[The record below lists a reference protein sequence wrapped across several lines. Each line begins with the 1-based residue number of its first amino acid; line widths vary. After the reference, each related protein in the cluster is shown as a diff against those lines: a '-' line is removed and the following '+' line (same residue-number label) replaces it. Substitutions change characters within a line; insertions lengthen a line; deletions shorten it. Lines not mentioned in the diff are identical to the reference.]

1 MNHWSSGIRVA
12 RGGSDSRA
20 LIRNTENSK
29 WRKYTQNGYET
40 VPQNVS
46 GTISKKSSFSKIP
59 VSRKPVFILNFY
71 LKLNWNYDVIL
82 KICFSG
88 VSYIFHDIIHYHHTK
103 FRIDIICLKKVTVG
117 SLTWNTALAL
127 LLFVCEYLGLHKCKL
142 SVCVSQVG
150 KNPSEIVWITFSDLR
165 TR

>member
-1 MNHWSSGIRVA
+1 MLIIWTSMEFYEFKQKNRKNYYEVPTEKLSWSWFVTKTLQPAAPG
-12 RGGSDSRA
+12 
-20 LIRNTENSK
+20 L
-29 WRKYTQNGYET
+29 
-40 VPQNVS
+40 
-46 GTISKKSSFSKIP
+46 
-59 VSRKPVFILNFY
+59 KPVFILNFY